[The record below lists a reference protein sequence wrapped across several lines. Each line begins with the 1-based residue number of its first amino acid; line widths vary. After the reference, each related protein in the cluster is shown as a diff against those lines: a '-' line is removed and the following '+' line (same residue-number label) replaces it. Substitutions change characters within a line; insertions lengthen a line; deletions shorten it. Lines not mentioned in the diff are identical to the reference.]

1 MDTHHSKL
9 EGKESAGLTLE
20 LQGHPLG
27 SAAPTDFGVIRVNVE
42 YSGHSLRKKSKQV
55 TIPDFWNQ
63 KQFLVLLL
71 VATFKMAHTHGKG
84 VVDPSALLTLSPS
97 GHTLPLSQASYL
109 TQPHR
114 VCH

>member
-55 TIPDFWNQ
+55 TIPSPT
-63 KQFLVLLL
+63 LGPLLL
-71 VATFKMAHTHGKG
+71 KNKSN
-84 VVDPSALLTLSPS
+84 PKK
-97 GHTLPLSQASYL
+97 Q
-109 TQPHR
+109 
-114 VCH
+114 